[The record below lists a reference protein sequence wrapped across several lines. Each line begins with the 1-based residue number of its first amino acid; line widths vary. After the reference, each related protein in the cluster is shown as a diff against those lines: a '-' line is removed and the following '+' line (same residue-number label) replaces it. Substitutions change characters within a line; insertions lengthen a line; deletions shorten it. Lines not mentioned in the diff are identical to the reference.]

1 MADDTTARAS
11 TSIGAP
17 PETVWHALTDPAE
30 VKKFYFGTDLKTD
43 WKPGSRIVWSG
54 EWQGKKYEDRGEVLE
69 IERNRRMKY
78 THFSPLTGQED
89 RPENYHTITV
99 ELEPD
104 GDGTR
109 VTLEQTNNADAKA
122 RDHSQQNWQMVLESL
137 KKLVEGAS

>member
-43 WKPGSRIVWSG
+43 WKPGSRIAWSG

-99 ELEPD
+99 ELAPD

-109 VTLEQTNNADAKA
+109 VSLEQTNNADAKA
-122 RDHSQQNWQMVLESL
+122 RAHSQQNWQTVLDSL
-137 KKLVEGAS
+137 KTLLEGGG